1 MTLLLAVSWTCL
13 LIRGH
18 QHADVDLDILCALW
32 ALSYGDYRC
41 LSRLHLSFT
50 HPLAPYDAK
59 TCFQREKML
68 AGREKCRLQKCPLHS
83 LESATV
89 GTPALVH
96 SFPLAW
102 EKGLGRAAPLNM
114 RSHAPFSFSSSREG
128 TGSFLCEDYPFLAEN
143 YPLKTPFSP
152 MRSRL
157 SQICVLFRRFFS
169 LFSRL
174 FPKDM
179 RQTRDTLREAL

>member
-1 MTLLLAVSWTCL
+1 MLTLLLAVSWTCL

-18 QHADVDLDILCALW
+18 QHADVDLYIDYCVP
-32 ALSYGDYRC
+32 YGRC
-41 LSRLHLSFT
+41 LMATTGVYRDCIYLLRT
-50 HPLAPYDAK
+50 HSVHDAK

-128 TGSFLCEDYPFLAEN
+128 TGSHSCARIIRSSLRIIHSRRRFLLCALASRRFASFFGVFFLFFLASFQ
-143 YPLKTPFSP
+143 KT
-152 MRSRL
+152 
-157 SQICVLFRRFFS
+157 
-169 LFSRL
+169 
-174 FPKDM
+174 
-179 RQTRDTLREAL
+179 